1 MVIHVTS
8 STLKVSRSTACST
21 STRGWSTSRNR
32 RRTATVAHVDPLAG
46 VVPRRLL
53 QAAVDQG
60 MIFVVFFVLLNAA
73 IFTHRKALLWVA
85 FALLIA
91 LPFAVLL
98 ASRSGRTPAMRITG
112 LRIVTTAGTR
122 PRFRA
127 YVIRWLLMVADG
139 ALFGLVGLVVIL
151 ATPRRQ
157 RVGDIVAGT
166 LVVREAALRAAEAP
180 VSARA
185 DAAMPR

>member
-1 MVIHVTS
+1 
-8 STLKVSRSTACST
+8 
-21 STRGWSTSRNR
+21 
-32 RRTATVAHVDPLAG
+32 VDPLAG

-60 MIFVVFFVLLNAA
+60 MIFVVFFVLLNVAV
-73 IFTHRKALLWVA
+73 FTHRKALLWVA
-85 FALLIA
+85 FALLLA
-91 LPFAVLL
+91 LPFAVHVLL

-139 ALFGLVGLVVIL
+139 ALFGLVGLVVIV

-166 LVVREAALRAAEAP
+166 LVVREAALRAAEPP

>member
-1 MVIHVTS
+1 
-8 STLKVSRSTACST
+8 
-21 STRGWSTSRNR
+21 
-32 RRTATVAHVDPLAG
+32 VDPLAG

-60 MIFVVFFVLLNAA
+60 MIFVVFFVLLNVAV
-73 IFTHRKALLWVA
+73 FTHRKALLWVA
-85 FALLIA
+85 FALLLT
-91 LPFAVLL
+91 LPFAVHVLL

-166 LVVREAALRAAEAP
+166 LVVREAALRAAESP